1 MRLRCARRDQCRKRL
16 FASRHAL
23 SAVDPQALAS
33 RGISLEDVRSVISQ
47 ANVDL
52 PKGTLNSPRQSYTLN
67 TNDQLLNPGGY
78 GDLII
83 AYRNGS
89 PVRVKDIGRAI
100 DGPENNLLRGWFNG
114 RQPLKRRIPGPPG
127 DNVVET
133 VARVQKSLPVLHA
146 SIPSDI

>member
-1 MRLRCARRDQCRKRL
+1 
-16 FASRHAL
+16 
-23 SAVDPQALAS
+23 LAA

-67 TNDQLLNPGGY
+67 TNDQLLSPGAY
-78 GDLII
+78 DDLIL

-100 DGPENNLLRGWFNG
+100 DGPENNRL
-114 RQPLKRRIPGPPG
+114 
-127 DNVVET
+127 
-133 VARVQKSLPVLHA
+133 AA
-146 SIPSDI
+146 